1 MRKMSVHE
9 EFLIKHGIQLTDNFA
24 NYHYAYALY
33 AWYMIESM
41 QMAEDI
47 EDGLCFDED
56 EVEILLD
63 NLSQAQAAMRY
74 FRIGQKV
81 PHAEFDIAETISM
94 KGCRLEA
101 GIIKGSEEEA
111 ARIAR
116 MWIEDYFEKSGT
128 LFSFEVG
135 VYILFLLQ
143 QEVDYGFLIRRKE

>member
-1 MRKMSVHE
+1 MWKMTVHE
-9 EFLIKHGIQLTDNFA
+9 GFLTKHGIRLTDGFA

-41 QMAEDI
+41 QMAWDI

-56 EVEILLD
+56 EAGILLD
-63 NLSQAQAAMRY
+63 NLSQAQAAMQY
-74 FRIGQKV
+74 FRAGQRS
-81 PHAEFDIAETISM
+81 PHMEFDIAETIAL

-101 GIIKGSEEEA
+101 GMIKGSKEEA

-116 MWIEDYFEKSGT
+116 MWIEDYLERGGT
-128 LFSFEVG
+128 LFSFEVA

-143 QEVDYGFLIRRKE
+143 QEVDYSFLMRRKE

>member
-1 MRKMSVHE
+1 MTVHE
-9 EFLIKHGIQLTDNFA
+9 EFLTRHGIPLTDTFA

-56 EVEILLD
+56 EVEVLLD
-63 NLSQAQAAMRY
+63 NLSQAQAAMQY
-74 FRIGQKV
+74 FRIRQKV
-81 PHAEFDIAETISM
+81 PHEVFDVAETIAL

-111 ARIAR
+111 VRIAR
-116 MWIEDYFEKSGT
+116 MWIEDYLEGGGT
-128 LFSFEVG
+128 LFSFEVAI
-135 VYILFLLQ
+135 YILFLLQ
-143 QEVDYGFLIRRKE
+143 QEVDYSFLIRRKE